1 MEALLYTYPEIS
13 VSMSIT
19 SDVITPDAR
28 GPGALYQYFVYYCSF
43 VETELL
49 ESSNH
54 TAPEK

>member
-19 SDVITPDAR
+19 SDVITPEAR

-43 VETELL
+43 VETE
-49 ESSNH
+49 NC
-54 TAPEK
+54 